1 MNKAYKKITDILF
14 RKNLSEID
22 FIEKRRKYLRT
33 CKKMKWFH
41 IAIVIGY
48 FFLLF
53 LFIETI
59 PGWKNLL
66 PEGSQKN
73 IWIGLGIG
81 LGLGYIASWMLIN
94 SLTSIMHAFN
104 LFNFNR
110 DTELMIKYHE
120 LLKQIAEDKEN
131 KKVTE

>member
-1 MNKAYKKITDILF
+1 MSKVYKKIIDILF

-41 IAIVIGY
+41 IIIVIGS

-66 PEGSQKN
+66 PEGSQKY
-73 IWIGLGIG
+73 IWLG
-81 LGLGYIASWMLIN
+81 LGLGLSLGFIASWLLIN
-94 SLTSIMHAFN
+94 SVTSLMHAFN
-104 LFNFNR
+104 LFNYNR

-120 LLKQIAEDKEN
+120 LLKQIAENKEN
-131 KKVTE
+131 HKNNT